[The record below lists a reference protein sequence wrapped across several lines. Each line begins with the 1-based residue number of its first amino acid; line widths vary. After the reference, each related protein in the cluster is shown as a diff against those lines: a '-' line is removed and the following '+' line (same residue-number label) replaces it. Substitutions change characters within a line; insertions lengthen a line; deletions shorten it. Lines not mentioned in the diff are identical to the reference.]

1 MKKAPEF
8 VQEENVKTILW
19 RKNTED
25 NDATDVNDVDNV
37 TDNVTEDVTE
47 ERA

>member
-1 MKKAPEF
+1 LKKAPEF
-8 VQEENVKTILW
+8 VQEENFKTILW